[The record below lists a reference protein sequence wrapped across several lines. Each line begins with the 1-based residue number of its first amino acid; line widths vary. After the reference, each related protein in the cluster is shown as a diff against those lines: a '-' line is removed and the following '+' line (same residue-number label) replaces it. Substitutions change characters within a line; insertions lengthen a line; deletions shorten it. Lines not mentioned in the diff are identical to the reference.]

1 MVGPALVVWLC
12 SETNFLHMKNTFFV
26 LIVAAITTSYH
37 CALAQDDEIIAEGR
51 ILDARSGKG
60 IPAKIRYSSIPTGGI
75 FGRFYDSA
83 FSFSIFGSAKYQITA
98 ESEGYNP
105 RTVIVDPSE
114 VYNNTL
120 HRDITLTPKGET
132 IVLNNL
138 IFARGKAAIDPKS
151 YPELDEVAQM
161 MKENSRIEI
170 QLEGHTDNVGSPNAN
185 LKLSEERVES
195 VKKYLVSQ
203 GVHKNR
209 IKTQAFGG
217 SQPLRNEMTP
227 EARAMNR
234 RVEMRILRD

>member
-1 MVGPALVVWLC
+1 
-12 SETNFLHMKNTFFV
+12 MKNTFFV

-37 CALAQDDEIIAEGR
+37 RALAQDDEIIAEGR
-51 ILDARSGKG
+51 ILDARSGKCLS
-60 IPAKIRYSSIPTGGI
+60 AKIRYSSIPTGGI

-120 HRDITLTPKGET
+120 HRDITLTTKGDT

-151 YPELDEVAQM
+151 YAEL
-161 MKENSRIEI
+161 
-170 QLEGHTDNVGSPNAN
+170 
-185 LKLSEERVES
+185 
-195 VKKYLVSQ
+195 
-203 GVHKNR
+203 
-209 IKTQAFGG
+209 
-217 SQPLRNEMTP
+217 
-227 EARAMNR
+227 
-234 RVEMRILRD
+234 